1 MEVLGPATPSLSNDE
16 IIATY
21 PKGIDELIKAATDP
35 NYDFERQ
42 IYINQARLNWQF
54 IRGNHFNVPGMTTTP
69 FGQIADYVPFD
80 GLNDGEITGPDVKLC
95 PPINV
100 IGGDCFKYMAVM
112 GMSSPNVKGVA
123 DDAKDS
129 QSLDQAHNADV
140 NIRDLW
146 TKNKINRRW
155 VVPAFHQYA
164 TGPCFL
170 RAVWRTDASK
180 YGSSEEPV
188 LELQDG
194 APVQTGTT
202 QYANGDAEVEMFS
215 ILEVSIPW
223 GAKDLTD
230 WLKLERMQ
238 SKWALL
244 DAYKGAPGEDGQ
256 PGPGPL
262 DKYRDGD
269 LPDDD
274 LSASTA
280 TAAEAREAVDNP
292 SGTGRSKKPNSWRHC
307 EWWIPPYLYEAATD
321 EEFRKVLRTQF
332 PNGLYIA
339 RVGSIT
345 VKLDHR
351 KSTEEWCVVRVNRG
365 ETIMER
371 PICSDGLPIQR
382 ALNDLNGMAIET
394 ILRAVTQTIMDS
406 QLIDREAMNTKEA
419 VPAEIILTAL
429 PVDGDLGKLIF
440 QIPPAHLSDQAL
452 PMFAALRALMQDITG
467 VRPEMTG
474 GGPPTQTYAEAK
486 MRRDQAL
493 AQLSPQANAMLYAAA
508 DLAENLVKLRAKF
521 GAGTVKAQQET
532 AYGIE
537 TDVVDISQLSESG
550 WHAEYS
556 SNFPMSLSDERDA
569 TISLLKDMPPQVQQA
584 LGILDP
590 LNIGHFCQLLG
601 VPGFESALREQQQK
615 TIEDI
620 SKLVQGSPIPV
631 PPGAPPAP
639 PMPSIPI
646 DPFDNHA
653 IVAGIMAAWMI
664 SERQGGKTRATNPNG
679 FANVL
684 AAWQAHTAAATPPPP
699 PPPPALKG
707 SLSLA
712 AKLEDFPGILNE
724 ALQAAGVN
732 APPGIPGVKPPP
744 PPGAPGPPP
753 PGALPDPGPIG
764 AQPMPPPG
772 LPAPPPLPV
781 M

>member
-54 IRGNHFNVPGMTTTP
+54 IKGNHFNVPGMTTTP

-170 RAVWRTDASK
+170 RAVWRTDPSK

-188 LELQDG
+188 LEMQDG
-194 APVQTGTT
+194 SPVQTGTT
-202 QYANGDAEVEMFS
+202 TYANGDAEVEMYS

-223 GAKDLTD
+223 GAKDLSD

-244 DAYKGAPGEDGQ
+244 DCYKGGVDESGDPA
-256 PGPGPL
+256 PGPL

-269 LPDDD
+269 VPDDD
-274 LSASTA
+274 LTASTT

-292 SGTGRSKKPNSWRHC
+292 SGTGRAKKPGYWRHC
-307 EWWIPPYLYEAATD
+307 EWWIPPYLFEAAND
-321 EEFRKVLRTQF
+321 PAFRKILRTQF

-339 RVGSIT
+339 RVGSIN

-351 KSTEEWCVVRVNRG
+351 KCDEEWSVVRVNRG

-382 ALNDLNGMAIET
+382 CLNDLNGMSVET

-429 PVDGDLGKLIF
+429 PVDGDLGKRIF

-452 PMFAALRALMQDITG
+452 PMFTALRALMQDITG

-521 GAGTVKAQQET
+521 GAGTVKAQQQT
-532 AYGIE
+532 AYGTE
-537 TDVVDISQLSESG
+537 TDVVDISALSESG
-550 WHAEYS
+550 WHAEYN

-601 VPGFESALREQQQK
+601 VPGFESVLREQQQK

-620 SKLVQGSPIPV
+620 SKLVQGSPIPQ
-631 PPGAPPAP
+631 PPGPPGVPPAP

-732 APPGIPGVKPPP
+732 APPGIPGVKPPAPPPAVGPP
-744 PPGAPGPPP
+744 PPGGIPAPIPPGAPSLSPGPPP
-753 PGALPDPGPIG
+753 PAML
-764 AQPMPPPG
+764 Q
-772 LPAPPPLPV
+772 
-781 M
+781 